1 MPNKIQ
7 FIFSYIKINLSLQ
20 VGGHIARYSIMGSAK
35 KKTSVNAHSSEE
47 LVQKVWEGVRS
58 NNGIMILLQL
68 MMVKTPITDADSIR
82 ALACRALAGLARS
95 EKVRQ
100 IISKLP
106 MFIDGQIQSLMKD
119 PILQE
124 KRQEHV
130 MFQKY
135 ALELMERVSGKA
147 KPTGAEYEI
156 SLVSLHRVS
165 CNLRCSLKPLK
176 SLLSSWRIAGL
187 CRVRQI
193 KLVNRTVIKRRGSS

>member
-1 MPNKIQ
+1 
-7 FIFSYIKINLSLQ
+7 
-20 VGGHIARYSIMGSAK
+20 
-35 KKTSVNAHSSEE
+35 
-47 LVQKVWEGVRS
+47 
-58 NNGIMILLQL
+58 

-106 MFIDGQIQSLMKD
+106 MFTNGQIQSLMKD

-130 MFQKY
+130 TFQKY

-165 CNLRCSLKPLK
+165 CLHVSYTRFKTVTFFSIINSLIILK
-176 SLLSSWRIAGL
+176 L
-187 CRVRQI
+187 
-193 KLVNRTVIKRRGSS
+193 TYF

>member
-1 MPNKIQ
+1 
-7 FIFSYIKINLSLQ
+7 
-20 VGGHIARYSIMGSAK
+20 
-35 KKTSVNAHSSEE
+35 
-47 LVQKVWEGVRS
+47 
-58 NNGIMILLQL
+58 

-106 MFIDGQIQSLMKD
+106 MFTDGQIQALMKD

-165 CNLRCSLKPLK
+165 IT
-176 SLLSSWRIAGL
+176 LLTRNEFYEFSD
-187 CRVRQI
+187 CF
-193 KLVNRTVIKRRGSS
+193 

>member
-1 MPNKIQ
+1 MYLIMFVFQ
-7 FIFSYIKINLSLQ
+7 I
-20 VGGHIARYSIMGSAK
+20 GGNVARYSVTGSAK
-35 KKTSVNAHSSEE
+35 KKANINNSEE
-47 LVQKVWEGVRS
+47 LIQKIWESVRS
-58 NNGIMILLQL
+58 NNGIMVYISALNASLFDFLFNSSTYRYNASLVLQVLLQL

-106 MFIDGQIQSLMKD
+106 MFTDGQIQALMKD

-130 MFQKY
+130 TFQKY

-165 CNLRCSLKPLK
+165 SLGFITD
-176 SLLSSWRIAGL
+176 RDNIT
-187 CRVRQI
+187 R
-193 KLVNRTVIKRRGSS
+193 

>member
-1 MPNKIQ
+1 
-7 FIFSYIKINLSLQ
+7 
-20 VGGHIARYSIMGSAK
+20 
-35 KKTSVNAHSSEE
+35 
-47 LVQKVWEGVRS
+47 
-58 NNGIMILLQL
+58 
-68 MMVKTPITDADSIR
+68 MVKTPITDADSIR

-106 MFIDGQIQSLMKD
+106 MFTDGQIQALMKD

-135 ALELMERVSGKA
+135 ALELMGRVSGEA

-156 SLVSLHRVS
+156 SLASLHRVS
-165 CNLRCSLKPLK
+165 FILNLINLITIEYNNTKFQLYIGKCSSTDKNT
-176 SLLSSWRIAGL
+176 I
-187 CRVRQI
+187 Q
-193 KLVNRTVIKRRGSS
+193 

>member
-1 MPNKIQ
+1 
-7 FIFSYIKINLSLQ
+7 
-20 VGGHIARYSIMGSAK
+20 
-35 KKTSVNAHSSEE
+35 
-47 LVQKVWEGVRS
+47 
-58 NNGIMILLQL
+58 MI
-68 MMVKTPITDADSIR
+68 KTPITDADSIR

-106 MFIDGQIQSLMKD
+106 MFTDGQIQALMKD

-156 SLVSLHRVS
+156 SLVSLHRVGLTLS
-165 CNLRCSLKPLK
+165 LFSVSFIIFFYSLRLLFYMCLLCFRIYFASLNIVLNNIK
-176 SLLSSWRIAGL
+176 SHLF
-187 CRVRQI
+187 
-193 KLVNRTVIKRRGSS
+193 RRM

>member
-1 MPNKIQ
+1 
-7 FIFSYIKINLSLQ
+7 
-20 VGGHIARYSIMGSAK
+20 
-35 KKTSVNAHSSEE
+35 
-47 LVQKVWEGVRS
+47 
-58 NNGIMILLQL
+58 

-106 MFIDGQIQSLMKD
+106 MFTNGQIQSLMKD

-130 MFQKY
+130 TFQKY

-165 CNLRCSLKPLK
+165 YFQFTKKFRSNLFIYLFIYLNEFYDN
-176 SLLSSWRIAGL
+176 L
-187 CRVRQI
+187 
-193 KLVNRTVIKRRGSS
+193 NERGKK

>member
-1 MPNKIQ
+1 
-7 FIFSYIKINLSLQ
+7 
-20 VGGHIARYSIMGSAK
+20 
-35 KKTSVNAHSSEE
+35 
-47 LVQKVWEGVRS
+47 
-58 NNGIMILLQL
+58 
-68 MMVKTPITDADSIR
+68 MVKTPITDADSIR

-106 MFIDGQIQSLMKD
+106 MFTDGQIQSLMKD

-130 MFQKY
+130 TFQKY

-165 CNLRCSLKPLK
+165 CFQFIRNFNFDSTFVLPHLKKKLHFFFFF
-176 SLLSSWRIAGL
+176 LLFLIY
-187 CRVRQI
+187 I
-193 KLVNRTVIKRRGSS
+193 

>member
-1 MPNKIQ
+1 
-7 FIFSYIKINLSLQ
+7 
-20 VGGHIARYSIMGSAK
+20 
-35 KKTSVNAHSSEE
+35 
-47 LVQKVWEGVRS
+47 
-58 NNGIMILLQL
+58 

-95 EKVRQ
+95 EKVKQ

-106 MFIDGQIQSLMKD
+106 MFTDGQLQSLMKD

-130 MFQKY
+130 TFQKY

-147 KPTGAEYEI
+147 KPTGAEYEM

-165 CNLRCSLKPLK
+165 CSLY
-176 SLLSSWRIAGL
+176 LLIIFLSKRKYIFLVTLWMGEIFLNKMGL
-187 CRVRQI
+187 F
-193 KLVNRTVIKRRGSS
+193 L

>member
-1 MPNKIQ
+1 M
-7 FIFSYIKINLSLQ
+7 
-20 VGGHIARYSIMGSAK
+20 K
-35 KKTSVNAHSSEE
+35 KFFF
-47 LVQKVWEGVRS
+47 Q
-58 NNGIMILLQL
+58 ILLQL

-106 MFIDGQIQSLMKD
+106 MFTDGQIQALMKD

-156 SLVSLHRVS
+156 SLVSLHRVRLQLIFQIFLHCTIKYFS
-165 CNLRCSLKPLK
+165 IHLYKK
-176 SLLSSWRIAGL
+176 SVFMTEI
-187 CRVRQI
+187 
-193 KLVNRTVIKRRGSS
+193 

>member
-1 MPNKIQ
+1 
-7 FIFSYIKINLSLQ
+7 
-20 VGGHIARYSIMGSAK
+20 
-35 KKTSVNAHSSEE
+35 
-47 LVQKVWEGVRS
+47 
-58 NNGIMILLQL
+58 
-68 MMVKTPITDADSIR
+68 MVKTPITDADSIR

-106 MFIDGQIQSLMKD
+106 MFTDGQIQALMKD

-135 ALELMERVSGKA
+135 ALELMGRVSGEA

-156 SLVSLHRVS
+156 SLASLHRVS
-165 CNLRCSLKPLK
+165 FILNLINLITIEYNNTKFQLHIGKCSSTDKNT
-176 SLLSSWRIAGL
+176 I
-187 CRVRQI
+187 Q
-193 KLVNRTVIKRRGSS
+193 

>member
-1 MPNKIQ
+1 
-7 FIFSYIKINLSLQ
+7 
-20 VGGHIARYSIMGSAK
+20 
-35 KKTSVNAHSSEE
+35 
-47 LVQKVWEGVRS
+47 
-58 NNGIMILLQL
+58 
-68 MMVKTPITDADSIR
+68 MVKTPITDADSIR

-106 MFIDGQIQSLMKD
+106 MFTDGQIQALMKD

-130 MFQKY
+130 TFQKY

-165 CNLRCSLKPLK
+165 YFETNLSFNVILLIYHSLFTFYYISFLIFH
-176 SLLSSWRIAGL
+176 SM
-187 CRVRQI
+187 
-193 KLVNRTVIKRRGSS
+193 

>member
-1 MPNKIQ
+1 
-7 FIFSYIKINLSLQ
+7 
-20 VGGHIARYSIMGSAK
+20 
-35 KKTSVNAHSSEE
+35 
-47 LVQKVWEGVRS
+47 
-58 NNGIMILLQL
+58 

-106 MFIDGQIQSLMKD
+106 MFTDGQIQSLMKD

-130 MFQKY
+130 TFQKY

-165 CNLRCSLKPLK
+165 YFRMIVCITYDLSLNTFQVKLCFVGQRCSANKDT
-176 SLLSSWRIAGL
+176 I
-187 CRVRQI
+187 
-193 KLVNRTVIKRRGSS
+193 

>member
-1 MPNKIQ
+1 M
-7 FIFSYIKINLSLQ
+7 YIYNHGLTNHLRTIYVERCLPQ
-20 VGGHIARYSIMGSAK
+20 V
-35 KKTSVNAHSSEE
+35 
-47 LVQKVWEGVRS
+47 
-58 NNGIMILLQL
+58 LLQL

-106 MFIDGQIQSLMKD
+106 MFTDGQIQSLMKD

-130 MFQKY
+130 TFQKY
-135 ALELMERVSGKA
+135 ALELMERVSGRT
-147 KPTGAEYEI
+147 KPTGAEYEM

-165 CNLRCSLKPLK
+165 SFRLFNTLNATAKTNYRE
-176 SLLSSWRIAGL
+176 
-187 CRVRQI
+187 
-193 KLVNRTVIKRRGSS
+193 

>member
-1 MPNKIQ
+1 
-7 FIFSYIKINLSLQ
+7 
-20 VGGHIARYSIMGSAK
+20 
-35 KKTSVNAHSSEE
+35 
-47 LVQKVWEGVRS
+47 
-58 NNGIMILLQL
+58 
-68 MMVKTPITDADSIR
+68 MVKTPITDADSIR

-106 MFIDGQIQSLMKD
+106 MFTNGQIQSLMKD

-130 MFQKY
+130 TFQKY

-165 CNLRCSLKPLK
+165 YFLFTHMC
-176 SLLSSWRIAGL
+176 RIFQNRRL
-187 CRVRQI
+187 Y
-193 KLVNRTVIKRRGSS
+193 LFYFFNRTIIQMRKKRKK

>member
-1 MPNKIQ
+1 
-7 FIFSYIKINLSLQ
+7 
-20 VGGHIARYSIMGSAK
+20 
-35 KKTSVNAHSSEE
+35 
-47 LVQKVWEGVRS
+47 
-58 NNGIMILLQL
+58 

-106 MFIDGQIQSLMKD
+106 MFTNGQIQSLMKD

-130 MFQKY
+130 TFQKY

-165 CNLRCSLKPLK
+165 YFNLHSYTCRIFQSNLFSSP
-176 SLLSSWRIAGL
+176 SFSSILLFF
-187 CRVRQI
+187 
-193 KLVNRTVIKRRGSS
+193 

>member
-1 MPNKIQ
+1 
-7 FIFSYIKINLSLQ
+7 
-20 VGGHIARYSIMGSAK
+20 
-35 KKTSVNAHSSEE
+35 
-47 LVQKVWEGVRS
+47 
-58 NNGIMILLQL
+58 

-106 MFIDGQIQSLMKD
+106 MFTNGQIQSLMKD

-130 MFQKY
+130 TFQKY

-165 CNLRCSLKPLK
+165 LHINYSRFKTVAFFSIINSLIILK
-176 SLLSSWRIAGL
+176 L
-187 CRVRQI
+187 
-193 KLVNRTVIKRRGSS
+193 TYF

>member
-1 MPNKIQ
+1 
-7 FIFSYIKINLSLQ
+7 
-20 VGGHIARYSIMGSAK
+20 
-35 KKTSVNAHSSEE
+35 
-47 LVQKVWEGVRS
+47 
-58 NNGIMILLQL
+58 
-68 MMVKTPITDADSIR
+68 MVKTPITDADSIR

-106 MFIDGQIQSLMKD
+106 MVTDNLIQALMKD

-165 CNLRCSLKPLK
+165 KRNMTNYLIKKKIILKLK
-176 SLLSSWRIAGL
+176 LKIRNFIP
-187 CRVRQI
+187 
-193 KLVNRTVIKRRGSS
+193 

>member
-1 MPNKIQ
+1 
-7 FIFSYIKINLSLQ
+7 
-20 VGGHIARYSIMGSAK
+20 
-35 KKTSVNAHSSEE
+35 
-47 LVQKVWEGVRS
+47 
-58 NNGIMILLQL
+58 

-82 ALACRALAGLARS
+82 ALSCRALAGLARS

-106 MFIDGQIQSLMKD
+106 MFTDGQIQLLMKD

-165 CNLRCSLKPLK
+165 FYSMKRCTNCKQCLKIIETFFFT
-176 SLLSSWRIAGL
+176 SIGE
-187 CRVRQI
+187 C
-193 KLVNRTVIKRRGSS
+193 RGSNENTVQRATAESADLSTPYL

>member
-1 MPNKIQ
+1 
-7 FIFSYIKINLSLQ
+7 
-20 VGGHIARYSIMGSAK
+20 
-35 KKTSVNAHSSEE
+35 
-47 LVQKVWEGVRS
+47 
-58 NNGIMILLQL
+58 
-68 MMVKTPITDADSIR
+68 MVKTPITDADSIR

-106 MFIDGQIQSLMKD
+106 MFTDGQIQALMKD

-135 ALELMERVSGKA
+135 ALELMGRVSGEA

-156 SLVSLHRVS
+156 SLASLHRVNFKNFI
-165 CNLRCSLKPLK
+165 NLFVIS
-176 SLLSSWRIAGL
+176 
-187 CRVRQI
+187 I
-193 KLVNRTVIKRRGSS
+193 KLFIIFLCFFNFIGKCSSTNKNTIQ

>member
-1 MPNKIQ
+1 
-7 FIFSYIKINLSLQ
+7 
-20 VGGHIARYSIMGSAK
+20 
-35 KKTSVNAHSSEE
+35 
-47 LVQKVWEGVRS
+47 
-58 NNGIMILLQL
+58 

-106 MFIDGQIQSLMKD
+106 MFTNGQIQSLMKD

-130 MFQKY
+130 TFQKY

-165 CNLRCSLKPLK
+165 YFQLTYMYRIFQSSRFFLFFFLIFYEFYDNLKERE
-176 SLLSSWRIAGL
+176 R
-187 CRVRQI
+187 
-193 KLVNRTVIKRRGSS
+193 

>member
-1 MPNKIQ
+1 
-7 FIFSYIKINLSLQ
+7 
-20 VGGHIARYSIMGSAK
+20 
-35 KKTSVNAHSSEE
+35 
-47 LVQKVWEGVRS
+47 
-58 NNGIMILLQL
+58 

-106 MFIDGQIQSLMKD
+106 MFTNGQIQSLMKD

-130 MFQKY
+130 TFQKY

-165 CNLRCSLKPLK
+165 YFQFAKKFRSNLFIYLFIYLNEFYDN
-176 SLLSSWRIAGL
+176 L
-187 CRVRQI
+187 
-193 KLVNRTVIKRRGSS
+193 NERGKK

>member
-1 MPNKIQ
+1 
-7 FIFSYIKINLSLQ
+7 
-20 VGGHIARYSIMGSAK
+20 
-35 KKTSVNAHSSEE
+35 
-47 LVQKVWEGVRS
+47 
-58 NNGIMILLQL
+58 

-106 MFIDGQIQSLMKD
+106 MFTNGQIQSLMKD

-130 MFQKY
+130 TFQKY

-165 CNLRCSLKPLK
+165 CFKFAYMHKISQNIFFNYEFFEVNLFLA
-176 SLLSSWRIAGL
+176 SSKYPAFI
-187 CRVRQI
+187 
-193 KLVNRTVIKRRGSS
+193 SSIYLFIFSCDYAMFLNEMIFFIG

>member
-1 MPNKIQ
+1 
-7 FIFSYIKINLSLQ
+7 
-20 VGGHIARYSIMGSAK
+20 
-35 KKTSVNAHSSEE
+35 
-47 LVQKVWEGVRS
+47 
-58 NNGIMILLQL
+58 

-106 MFIDGQIQSLMKD
+106 MFTDGQIQALMKD

-130 MFQKY
+130 TFQKY

-165 CNLRCSLKPLK
+165 CIVFNTYDTS
-176 SLLSSWRIAGL
+176 
-187 CRVRQI
+187 
-193 KLVNRTVIKRRGSS
+193 KL